1 MWDQS
6 GKNIPRYDPG
16 KTRRDLMNTILLSAS
31 LTRLR
36 RKSLNDGAYQYR
48 GIFAQFMT
56 MREKQ
61 ILARAS
67 GIQKENS
74 G

>member
-1 MWDQS
+1 MKRSSSRGFTVSFFMLQ
-6 GKNIPRYDPG
+6 NIPSISYFGNFFFTLYNLRAVP
-16 KTRRDLMNTILLSAS
+16 TNTEVF
-31 LTRLR
+31 
-36 RKSLNDGAYQYR
+36 
-48 GIFAQFMT
+48 FAQFMT

-67 GIQKENS
+67 GIQKQNW